1 MKITCIFADEK
12 QRKMATATLEY
23 DGRSTAMRKL
33 IELFITLGGKV
44 TEQKSTKLKKG
55 SLDEAIAEY
64 RSGKTYKA
72 KDAHDLIEQ
81 CLK

>member
-1 MKITCIFADEK
+1 MK
-12 QRKMATATLEY
+12 
-23 DGRSTAMRKL
+23 KL
-33 IELFITLGGKV
+33 LELFITLGGKV
-44 TEQKSTKLKKG
+44 TKQNSTKSKKG

-81 CLK
+81 CLQ

>member
-1 MKITCIFADEK
+1 
-12 QRKMATATLEY
+12 MATATIEY
-23 DGRSTAMRKL
+23 DGRSTAMKKL

-44 TEQKSTKLKKG
+44 TEHSTKKTKKG

-81 CLK
+81 CLQ

>member
-1 MKITCIFADEK
+1 
-12 QRKMATATLEY
+12 MATATIEY

-33 IELFITLGGKV
+33 LELFITLGGKV
-44 TEQKSTKLKKG
+44 TQQNSEKPKNG
-55 SLDEAIAEY
+55 SLDEAIAKY

>member
-1 MKITCIFADEK
+1 
-12 QRKMATATLEY
+12 MAIATIEY

-44 TEQKSTKLKKG
+44 TEQKPTKSKKG

-81 CLK
+81 CLQ

>member
-1 MKITCIFADEK
+1 METV
-12 QRKMATATLEY
+12 TLEY
-23 DGRSTAMRKL
+23 DGRSAAMQKL
-33 IELFITLGGKV
+33 IDLFITLGGKV
-44 TEQKSTKLKKG
+44 TEQSSPKAKKG

-64 RSGKTYKA
+64 RAGKTYKA

>member
-1 MKITCIFADEK
+1 
-12 QRKMATATLEY
+12 MATATKEY
-23 DGRSTAMRKL
+23 DGRSTAMKKL
-33 IELFITLGGKV
+33 LELFITLGGKV
-44 TEQKSTKLKKG
+44 TKKNSTKSKKG

-81 CLK
+81 CLQ

>member
-1 MKITCIFADEK
+1 
-12 QRKMATATLEY
+12 MATATIEY
-23 DGRSTAMRKL
+23 DGRSTAMKKL

-44 TEQKSTKLKKG
+44 TKQSTTKTEKG

-72 KDAHDLIEQ
+72 KDAHDLIKQ
-81 CLK
+81 CLQ

>member
-1 MKITCIFADEK
+1 
-12 QRKMATATLEY
+12 MATATIEY
-23 DGRSTAMRKL
+23 DGRSTAMKKL
-33 IELFITLGGKV
+33 LELFITLGGKV
-44 TEQKSTKLKKG
+44 TEQQSKTKSKKG

-81 CLK
+81 GLQ

>member
-1 MKITCIFADEK
+1 MLIFAGEK
-12 QRKMATATLEY
+12 RKKMATVTLQY
-23 DGRSTAMRKL
+23 DGRSAAMKKL
-33 IELFITLGGKV
+33 IELFVTLGGIV
-44 TEQKSTKLKKG
+44 TEQKETKPKKG
-55 SLDEAIAEY
+55 SIDEAIAEY

>member
-1 MKITCIFADEK
+1 
-12 QRKMATATLEY
+12 MATATIEY
-23 DGRSTAMRKL
+23 DGRSTAMKKL
-33 IELFITLGGKV
+33 IELFITLGGKI
-44 TEQKSTKLKKG
+44 TEQSTAKPKKG

-81 CLK
+81 CLQ

>member
-1 MKITCIFADEK
+1 
-12 QRKMATATLEY
+12 MATATIEY

-33 IELFITLGGKV
+33 LELFITLGGKV
-44 TEQKSTKLKKG
+44 TEQSKTKPKKG

-81 CLK
+81 CLQ

>member
-1 MKITCIFADEK
+1 
-12 QRKMATATLEY
+12 MATATIEY
-23 DGRSTAMRKL
+23 DGRSTAMKKL
-33 IELFITLGGKV
+33 LELFITLGGKV
-44 TEQKSTKLKKG
+44 TKQNSAKSKKG

-81 CLK
+81 CLQ

>member
-1 MKITCIFADEK
+1 
-12 QRKMATATLEY
+12 MATATIEY

-44 TEQKSTKLKKG
+44 TVQSNPKPKKG

-81 CLK
+81 CLQ

>member
-1 MKITCIFADEK
+1 
-12 QRKMATATLEY
+12 MATATIEY
-23 DGRSTAMRKL
+23 DGRSTAMKKL

-44 TEQKSTKLKKG
+44 TEQNLSKPKKV

>member
-1 MKITCIFADEK
+1 MSIFADEK
-12 QRKMATATLEY
+12 QKEMATATIEY
-23 DGRSTAMRKL
+23 DGRSTAMKKL
-33 IELFITLGGKV
+33 LELFITLGGKV
-44 TEQKSTKLKKG
+44 TKQNSAKSKKG

-81 CLK
+81 CLQ

>member
-1 MKITCIFADEK
+1 MK
-12 QRKMATATLEY
+12 
-23 DGRSTAMRKL
+23 KL
-33 IELFITLGGKV
+33 IELFIALGGKV
-44 TEQKSTKLKKG
+44 TEQNPSKPKKG

-81 CLK
+81 CLQ

>member
-1 MKITCIFADEK
+1 
-12 QRKMATATLEY
+12 MATATIEY
-23 DGRSTAMRKL
+23 DGRNTAMKKL
-33 IELFITLGGKV
+33 LELFITLGGKV
-44 TEQKSTKLKKG
+44 IEQNGTKPKKG

-81 CLK
+81 CLQ

>member
-1 MKITCIFADEK
+1 
-12 QRKMATATLEY
+12 MATATIEY
-23 DGRSTAMRKL
+23 DGRSTAMKKL
-33 IELFITLGGKV
+33 LELFITLGGKV
-44 TEQKSTKLKKG
+44 TEQNPSKPKKG

-81 CLK
+81 CLQ

>member
-1 MKITCIFADEK
+1 
-12 QRKMATATLEY
+12 MATATLEY

-44 TEQKSTKLKKG
+44 TEQNSAKPKKG

-81 CLK
+81 CLQ

>member
-1 MKITCIFADEK
+1 
-12 QRKMATATLEY
+12 MATATLEY
-23 DGRSTAMRKL
+23 DGRSTAMRQL

-44 TEQKSTKLKKG
+44 TEQSKTKSKKG
-55 SLDEAIAEY
+55 SLDKAIAEF

>member
-1 MKITCIFADEK
+1 
-12 QRKMATATLEY
+12 MATATLEY

-44 TEQKSTKLKKG
+44 TEQKSTKSKKN

-81 CLK
+81 CLQ